1 MKKYIISF
9 IVFVLYVVH
18 VSAQDYQF
26 PNSNM
31 ESFQNSWAG
40 VGYDP
45 TGWKGANVRRV
56 VSGITAA
63 KEMVSPD
70 DNGRSG
76 KCVRIHNEKV
86 EALGIGA
93 PAPSWITFGQPWN
106 DLKGIDQGTA
116 SAGTDGGM
124 AFTYRPDTLSAWI
137 KSTRVGGEEFN
148 IVFYSWT
155 GTAQNNSY
163 KGQNGSCQSYSHTD
177 EESDIRVQTDGNS
190 CGTGWGDAV
199 QVGEGAFR
207 STQNYSSW
215 TQVKIPITYYNNTVP
230 EKTNVIF
237 SSGKYPHFREADG
250 VNVGSTLW
258 VDDISL
264 IYSSK
269 LHEIRVIKPGETNER
284 PIAGVDPNI
293 LNYHYSLGLGATNAD
308 IPQIKCYRSGRLLGA
323 TECVINYATQ
333 LGEPTTITVSAE
345 DGSSTTTY
353 TVVFAAQMSDN
364 ARPSGITVNG
374 TPVNGFS
381 GYVNTYDVA
390 LPYGTTDCPV
400 LDIVKAEPEQTFTS
414 TCTGVPGVA
423 TIEVTAANGTS
434 KQVYTLNLSIAPL
447 TDNTLQDILINDKP
461 LTGFSPTK
469 NIYKVEL
476 PIGTTDAPSV
486 TPVSAYPDGAQTI
499 TVNNGGLEGTWKIY
513 RLVGFH
519 CPISI
524 LKF

>member
-45 TGWKGANVRRV
+45 TGWKGANVKREV
-56 VSGITAA
+56 PIIGSVQ
-63 KEMVSPD
+63 KELVSPD

-76 KCVRIHNEKV
+76 KCVRMHNEWV
-86 EALGIGA
+86 GTAGIGDN
-93 PAPSWITFGQPWN
+93 APSWITLGQPWSE
-106 DLKGIDQGTA
+106 LKGTDKGTA

-148 IVFYSWT
+148 IVYYSWT

-163 KGQNGSCQSYSHTD
+163 KGQNGTCQSYSHTD

-237 SSGKYPHFREADG
+237 SSGKYPHFRESNG
-250 VNVGSTLW
+250 VNAGSTLW

-269 LHEIRVIKPGETNER
+269 LHEIRVIKPGETTER
-284 PIAGVDPNI
+284 KIAGVDPI
-293 LNYHYSLGLGATNAD
+293 GSYQCRYS
-308 IPQIKCYRSGRLLGA
+308 
-323 TECVINYATQ
+323 
-333 LGEPTTITVSAE
+333 
-345 DGSSTTTY
+345 
-353 TVVFAAQMSDN
+353 
-364 ARPSGITVNG
+364 
-374 TPVNGFS
+374 
-381 GYVNTYDVA
+381 
-390 LPYGTTDCPV
+390 
-400 LDIVKAEPEQTFTS
+400 
-414 TCTGVPGVA
+414 
-423 TIEVTAANGTS
+423 AN
-434 KQVYTLNLSIAPL
+434 
-447 TDNTLQDILINDKP
+447 
-461 LTGFSPTK
+461 
-469 NIYKVEL
+469 
-476 PIGTTDAPSV
+476 
-486 TPVSAYPDGAQTI
+486 
-499 TVNNGGLEGTWKIY
+499 
-513 RLVGFH
+513 
-519 CPISI
+519 
-524 LKF
+524 